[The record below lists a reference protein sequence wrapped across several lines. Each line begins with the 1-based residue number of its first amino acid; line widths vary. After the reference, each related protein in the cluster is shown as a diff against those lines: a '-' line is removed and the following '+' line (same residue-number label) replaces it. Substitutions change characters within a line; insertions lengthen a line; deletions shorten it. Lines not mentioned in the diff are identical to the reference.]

1 MSYWKRLV
9 KFLTNGLSV
18 AGLEDSVASLDG
30 SGVRA
35 KDSRGRYVA
44 DYKSTVDV
52 NEAYKDGKT
61 PTKKNKRTRTK
72 NKYKGV
78 QKSKSQNRR
87 GRPRGSTN
95 KKK

>member
-44 DYKSTVDV
+44 DDKSTVDV

-61 PTKKNKRTRTK
+61 PTKKTK
-72 NKYKGV
+72 NKYKGS
-78 QKSKSQNRR
+78 QKPKSRNRR